1 MTRVLL
7 KDVLIIIITGSLTAL
22 GTPAAAYVAEILTSI
37 QAADG
42 EGDRL
47 EDALKSAV
55 YDVLQHAIAF
65 VPTVVE
71 VRDVRVVGDRVY
83 ILLLIADD
91 DGAAIVEALTDI
103 QTPKSP

>member
-42 EGDRL
+42 EGDQL
-47 EDALKSAV
+47 EDAVNPLS
-55 YDVLQHAIAF
+55 
-65 VPTVVE
+65 T
-71 VRDVRVVGDRVY
+71 
-83 ILLLIADD
+83 
-91 DGAAIVEALTDI
+91 TCSN
-103 QTPKSP
+103 TPSLSCRPWSRCETYASWEIGSISCC